1 MKLLTSMMS
10 NNMEKNPYLK
20 QSEWSWTIDEIG
32 FRIALNDIY
41 RRYKKPIII
50 LECGIGVDEK
60 LNDNMSV
67 DDDYRIDYFKNHLVE
82 MKKAIEIDGV
92 DCFGFLTWGPIDDPS
107 FYDARALPQDVF
119 LFATLVWL
127 VGRRGLRVFR
137 PVYVGV
143 CILGPLLTVL
153 EPGVYPLPWQIFHLL
168 RTILSLAACVCLY
181 TPPARRWLA
190 A

>member
-1 MKLLTSMMS
+1 MHIIIPVSYTHLYYCSRLVNESTSEDTNPEELMKLLTSMMS

-92 DCFGFLTWGPIDDPS
+92 DCFGSVSYTHL
-107 FYDARALPQDVF
+107 DVYTRQS
-119 LFATLVWL
+119 LCRDELKS
-127 VGRRGLRVFR
+127 
-137 PVYVGV
+137 
-143 CILGPLLTVL
+143 IL
-153 EPGVYPLPWQIFHLL
+153 
-168 RTILSLAACVCLY
+168 
-181 TPPARRWLA
+181 
-190 A
+190 